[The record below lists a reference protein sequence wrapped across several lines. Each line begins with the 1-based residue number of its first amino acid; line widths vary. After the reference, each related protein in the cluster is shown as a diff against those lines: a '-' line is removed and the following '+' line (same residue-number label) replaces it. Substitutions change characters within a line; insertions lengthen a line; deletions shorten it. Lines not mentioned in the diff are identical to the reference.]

1 MINKEIKRNPTLI
14 MKAPQETAYEF
25 VADSV
30 NSSKEMSKEST
41 IFKHTEPEFED

>member
-1 MINKEIKRNPTLI
+1 

-41 IFKHTEPEFED
+41 IFKHTEADFEDQNDFIFDPFFED